1 MGLFR
6 KERTTKESFGR
17 IGKKT
22 AVALADP
29 GSQYDRNLKKAGVG
43 KRDRQTIKSGIDYS
57 YGFLTLGVGPIAKL
71 AMDEGRQREAQKK
84 KKKGKQV
91 KGKARFR

>member
-17 IGKKT
+17 IGKKIG
-22 AVALADP
+22 VSLADP
-29 GSQYDRNLKKAGVG
+29 GSMYDRNLKKAGVG
-43 KRDRQTIKSGIDYS
+43 KRDRQTFKSGIDYS
-57 YGFLTLGVGPIAKL
+57 YGALTLGVGPVAKL

>member
-6 KERTTKESFGR
+6 KERSTRESFAR
-17 IGKKT
+17 IGKKSAT
-22 AVALADP
+22 ALADP
-29 GSQYDRNLKKAGVG
+29 GTQYDRNLKKAGVG
-43 KRDRQTIKSGIDYS
+43 KRDRQTFHSGVDYA
-57 YGFLTLGVGPIAKL
+57 YGFLTLGVGPVAKL
-71 AMDEGRQREAQKK
+71 AMDEARQREAQRK